1 MFIIG
6 ILLGAAALMFILQ
19 NFMVISVNF
28 LVWHFDGSLAF
39 VILLSVVAGVLIGA
53 LLSLP
58 ELMRRGSHSSRL
70 EKYNRQL
77 ATELDVHKEKLA
89 ATEAKLE
96 VTETPIVIE
105 TTNPNL

>member
-19 NFMVISVNF
+19 NFMLISVNF

-39 VILLSVVAGVLIGA
+39 VILLSVVAGILIGTV
-53 LLSLP
+53 LSLP
-58 ELMRRGSHSSRL
+58 ELIRRGSHSSRL

-89 ATEAKLE
+89 
-96 VTETPIVIE
+96 VTETPVVIQ
-105 TTNPNL
+105 TNDPIL